1 MNCQEVVELMQRHMD
16 GDLDQREITLM
27 MAHVGGCPECAVMLK
42 RLQRLSDDL
51 SQLPR
56 VELKFSIV
64 DAIMPQLDRLDAERL
79 SQSADETQVDVPKV
93 VQRSE
98 RPRGRLLSR
107 IAGVV
112 AVGVVAGVLLMS
124 QQLKLSNS
132 DSNNDAAAPGD
143 VGGAAFSLR
152 VAEDGASM
160 KKSEAPAEAP
170 QANAAESGATAE
182 EIGPN
187 TALSISGAQEPASAA
202 SQEAN
207 GYDNSSPTA
216 ESDLRSQ
223 EVVDQSGMD
232 DAVTMTSDSAATG
245 NAKSASPSAT
255 SNSLSAQATAIVS
268 PDGLWRAVALEG
280 DGTLRIYATKDD
292 SVAFQSEQRSGSLS
306 RLAWDPD
313 SKQLTYIWTDE
324 QGKETNLAYDVEH
337 TQEIIR

>member
-16 GDLDQREITLM
+16 GDLEQREITLM

-56 VELKFSIV
+56 VEPKFSIV
-64 DAIMPQLDRLDAERL
+64 DAIMPQLDRLDAERSTQSGDE
-79 SQSADETQVDVPKV
+79 SQVNVPKV
-93 VQRSE
+93 VERSE
-98 RPRGRLLSR
+98 RPRGRLISR

-112 AVGVVAGVLLMS
+112 AVGVVAGVLLLS
-124 QQLKLSNS
+124 QQLRLSNS

-143 VGGAAFSLR
+143 FGGTAFSLN
-152 VAEDGASM
+152 AEDGASM
-160 KKSEAPAEAP
+160 KKSVEEAP
-170 QANAAESGATAE
+170 QANAAESAASAE
-182 EIGPN
+182 EIAPN
-187 TALSISGAQEPASAA
+187 TALSIGGAQEPASAP

-207 GYDNSSPTA
+207 GYDNSAAQTSEP
-216 ESDLRSQ
+216 DRRSV
-223 EVVDQSGMD
+223 ETVDQFGTGDVM
-232 DAVTMTSDSAATG
+232 TMTSDSATTG

-255 SNSLSAQATAIVS
+255 SNSLSAQATALVS

-280 DGTLRIYATKDD
+280 EGTLRIYATQDD

-313 SKQLTYIWTDE
+313 SKRLTYTWTDE
-324 QGKETNLAYDVEH
+324 QGKEKNLAYEVEQ

>member
-79 SQSADETQVDVPKV
+79 SQSADESQVNVPKV

-124 QQLKLSNS
+124 QQLQLSNS
-132 DSNNDAAAPGD
+132 DNNNDAAAPGD
-143 VGGAAFSLR
+143 VGGTAFSLE
-152 VAEDGASM
+152 VAEDGASK
-160 KKSEAPAEAP
+160 KKSYAPAEAP
-170 QANAAESGATAE
+170 QANAAESTVHAE
-182 EIGPN
+182 EIAPN
-187 TALSISGAQEPASAA
+187 TALSINGAQEPASAA

-207 GYDNSSPTA
+207 GYDNSASIP

-232 DAVTMTSDSAATG
+232 DIVTMTSDSAAAG
-245 NAKSASPSAT
+245 NAKSASPS
-255 SNSLSAQATAIVS
+255 SNNLSAQATALVS

-313 SKQLTYIWTDE
+313 SKRLTYTWTDE
-324 QGKETNLAYDVEH
+324 QGKETNLAYDVEL